1 MPRLPILSGE
11 DVIRMLQL
19 LGFERIRQKGS
30 HVMLRRAG
38 IGCVVPL
45 HREIKTGTLAS
56 IIRQAGLTTEDF
68 LSATQ

>member
-30 HVMLRRAG
+30 HVMLRSAG

>member
-1 MPRLPILSGE
+1 
-11 DVIRMLQL
+11 MLQL